1 MSASASHPPKAVTL
15 NDVARAAGV
24 SHQTVSRVINEHPS
38 VAPATRARVLAAI
51 RELGYR
57 PNALARKLVTGRSK
71 TVGIVGFGTT
81 FYGPAQMVL
90 SVERALKGRGYGFA
104 LASVD
109 DLERPSLEGAVR
121 ELGRH
126 DVEGLILITPL
137 REVSLAEIDALC
149 GGRPFVM
156 IDVAK
161 GSPLPSVVI
170 DQGHGS
176 ALATRHLVDLGHHH
190 VAEISGPLAW
200 HDAWARHEAWRETL
214 LKAGL
219 TPGRSVEGDW
229 TAEGG
234 YRAAEALLSSGE
246 RFTALVV
253 GNDQMALGALA
264 ALSERGVRVPEE
276 VSVVGFDDVPEARFY
291 RPP

>member
-1 MSASASHPPKAVTL
+1 M
-15 NDVARAAGV
+15 
-24 SHQTVSRVINEHPS
+24 
-38 VAPATRARVLAAI
+38 
-51 RELGYR
+51 
-57 PNALARKLVTGRSK
+57 
-71 TVGIVGFGTT
+71 
-81 FYGPAQMVL
+81 
-90 SVERALKGRGYGFA
+90 
-104 LASVD
+104 
-109 DLERPSLEGAVR
+109 
-121 ELGRH
+121 
-126 DVEGLILITPL
+126 
-137 REVSLAEIDALC
+137 SLAEIDALC

-291 RPP
+291 RPPLTTVRQDFAELGTRSAALILKAIEARRAPQLPPRPEQVCLTPELVVRLSTAPPPR